1 MWKWVWAGEGKAG
14 PCLWLRQ
21 PGGYRVVFNRGPFRS
36 PEAEPGSGLDPLC
49 VSTCELQRRGTVP
62 LARAV
67 FPEFRGKGSR
77 VVSSQVVFIL
87 CSLQISLKTVLAL
100 WMYNLSS
107 KQKLITGAQNTG

>member
-21 PGGYRVVFNRGPFRS
+21 PGGYRVVFDRGPFRS

-67 FPEFRGKGSR
+67 FPEFRGKGSC

-107 KQKLITGAQNTG
+107 KQKLITGAQNKG